1 VTLVATTPHL
11 LLRHWTPSDIPATE
25 YIYGDPETMSYFGD
39 GSTFSPEELAASFP
53 DVIAE
58 YARVGYGNYAVIER
72 AGGTIIGHCGVRYH
86 AGRNCNE
93 ADWLI
98 HRSFWRRGY
107 GTEAAAAVFQRS
119 FTVDHVPT
127 IFGISHRDNGA
138 SIALMKRLGM
148 KFRES
153 LRANERPSVLY
164 ELAAKDF
171 RAPRAPIVI
180 PSLSRDRL
188 NRRT

>member
-11 LLRHWTPSDIPATE
+11 LLRHWTPSDIAATE
-25 YIYGDPETMSYFGD
+25 YIYGDAETMSYFGD

-86 AGRNCNE
+86 AGRDRNE
-93 ADWLI
+93 ADWLV
-98 HRSFWRRGY
+98 HCSFWRRGY

-119 FTVDHVPT
+119 FTIDHVASVS
-127 IFGISHRDNGA
+127 GISHRDNGA

-148 KFRES
+148 RLRET
-153 LRANERPSVLY
+153 LRANERPSVRY
-164 ELAAKDF
+164 EVAAKDF
-171 RAPRAPIVI
+171 PAALAARI
-180 PSLSRDRL
+180 RL
-188 NRRT
+188 TP

>member
-1 VTLVATTPHL
+1 MTLVATTPHL
-11 LLRHWTPSDIPATE
+11 ELRHWTPADIHAIE
-25 YIYGDPETMSYFGD
+25 HIYGDPETMSYFGD
-39 GSTFSPEELAASFP
+39 GSVFTPEELAASFP

-58 YARVGYGNYAVIER
+58 YARCGYGNYAVIEK

-86 AGRNCNE
+86 AGRDRNE

-107 GTEAAAAVFQRS
+107 GTEAAAAVFHRS
-119 FTVDHVPT
+119 FTIDRVPA
-127 IFGISHRDNGA
+127 IFGVSHRDNGA

-153 LRANERPSVLY
+153 LRANDRPSVLY
-164 ELAAKDF
+164 EVTSKDFPTALAA
-171 RAPRAPIVI
+171 RIRI
-180 PSLSRDRL
+180 
-188 NRRT
+188 

>member
-1 VTLVATTPHL
+1 MTLVATTPHL
-11 LLRHWTPSDIPATE
+11 LLRHWTPSDVGATE
-25 YIYGDPETMSYFGD
+25 HIYADPETMSYFGD
-39 GSTFSPEELAASFP
+39 GSVFTPEKLAASFP

-86 AGRNCNE
+86 AGRDRNE

-98 HRSFWRRGY
+98 DRNFWRRGY

-119 FTVDHVPT
+119 FTIDRVPA
-127 IFGISHRDNGA
+127 ICGISHRDNSA

-148 KFRES
+148 RFRET
-153 LRANERPSVLY
+153 LRAHERPSVLY
-164 ELAAKDF
+164 EVAAKDF
-171 RAPRAPIVI
+171 PAALAAHV
-180 PSLSRDRL
+180 RL
-188 NRRT
+188 T